1 MNTIESINNIVS
13 QQRDF
18 FLTNET
24 KSIDFRL
31 KQLKKLKSAVEKY
44 SDELYDALWKDLHK
58 CKEEAFLTEITIVLN
73 EINDHIKNIKK
84 WARPEKVKTPVYLMP
99 SKSYVTYEPFGVALI
114 IAPWNYPFNLMFT
127 PLVGAISSGCCVV
140 LKPSPYSQ
148 NTSEVM
154 QKIIDETF
162 DRHYI
167 TMFQGH
173 RDVNQALLA
182 QKFDFIFYTGS
193 PDMGRVVMEAAS
205 KDLTPVVLELGGK
218 SPCIVDKDCNIDF
231 AARRIVWGKTINA
244 GQTCVAPDYLMVHRD
259 VKDELIKKMIYY
271 VEKFYGE
278 NQQESECY
286 CRIINDKAYQRLTSY
301 LDEGK
306 IIYGGKCDKDE
317 RYIQFTLLEINVAK
331 SQSHKVTECCPQK
344 PCDPATLRPS
354 DPNIM
359 KSEIFGPILPVIEF
373 DNINKVSEFI
383 ANRPKPLALY
393 YFGDDEEVLRTTT
406 SGGVCIND
414 TILHVANEHLP
425 FGGVGESGMGKYHSK
440 ESFLAFSNKRAVLK
454 SSNRIDF
461 MMKYPPY
468 DKLEMIKKL
477 M

>member
-13 QQRDF
+13 QQREF

-31 KQLKKLKSAVEKY
+31 KQLKKLKHAVEKY
-44 SDELYDALWKDLHK
+44 TDDIYDALWKDLHK
-58 CKEEAFLTEITIVLN
+58 CKEEAFLTEIGIVLN

-127 PLVGAISSGCCVV
+127 PLVGAISSGCCAVM
-140 LKPSPYSQ
+140 KPSPYSQ

-154 QKIIDETF
+154 QKMIDETF
-162 DRHYI
+162 DRNYI
-167 TMFQGH
+167 TMVQGH

-205 KDLTPVVLELGGK
+205 KNLTPLVLELGGK
-218 SPCIVDKDCNIDF
+218 SPCIVDKNANIDF

-259 VKDELIKKMIYY
+259 VKDELLQKMIYY
-271 VEKFYGE
+271 VKKFYGE
-278 NQQESECY
+278 DQQQSHCY
-286 CRIINDKAYQRLTSY
+286 CRIISDKAYQRLTSY
-301 LDEGK
+301 LNEGK
-306 IIYGGKCDKDE
+306 ILYGGKCDPKE
-317 RYIQFTLLEINVAK
+317 RYIQFTLLGLGQQSTVNGQ
-331 SQSHKVTECCPQK
+331 QSHVEAHGRAPEI
-344 PCDPATLRPS
+344 D
-354 DPNIM
+354 DINIM

-383 ANRPKPLALY
+383 AKRPKPLALY
-393 YFGDDEEVLRTTT
+393 YFGNNESSENILRATT

-425 FGGVGESGMGKYHSK
+425 FGGVGESGMGKYHSQ

-468 DKLEMIKKL
+468 DKMNLIKK
-477 M
+477 MM

>member
-99 SKSYVTYEPFGVALI
+99 SKSYVMYEPFGVALI

-218 SPCIVDKDCNIDF
+218 SPCIVDKNANIDF

-301 LDEGK
+301 LDEGT
-306 IIYGGKCDKDE
+306 IIYGGNCDAEE
-317 RYIQFTLLEINVAK
+317 RYIQFTLLGLGQQSTVNGQ
-331 SQSHKVTECCPQK
+331 QSHVEAHGRASEI
-344 PCDPATLRPS
+344 D
-354 DPNIM
+354 DINIM

-373 DNINKVSEFI
+373 DDINKVSEFV
-383 ANRPKPLALY
+383 AKRPKSLALY
-393 YFGDDEEVLRTTT
+393 YFGNNESSEDILRVTT

-425 FGGVGESGMGKYHSK
+425 FGGVGESGMGKYHSQ

>member
-1 MNTIESINNIVS
+1 MNTIESINDIVS

-44 SDELYDALWKDLHK
+44 SDDIYDALWKDLHK
-58 CKEEAFLTEITIVLN
+58 CKEEAFLTEINIVLT

-84 WARPEKVKTPVYLMP
+84 WSKPKKVKTPLYLMP
-99 SKSYVTYEPFGVALI
+99 SKSRVIYEPFGVALI
-114 IAPWNYPFNLMFT
+114 IAPWNYPFHLMFA
-127 PLVGAISSGCCVV
+127 PLVGAISSGCCAVM
-140 LKPSPYSQ
+140 KPSPYSQ
-148 NTSEVM
+148 NTSDVM
-154 QKIIDETF
+154 QKMIDETF
-162 DRHYI
+162 DKNYI
-167 TMFQGH
+167 TMVQGH

-205 KDLTPVVLELGGK
+205 KNLTPVVLELGGK
-218 SPCIVDKDCNIDF
+218 SPCIVDKNANIDF

-244 GQTCVAPDYLMVHRD
+244 GQTCVAPDYMMVHRD

-301 LDEGK
+301 LDKGT
-306 IIYGGKCDKDE
+306 IIYGGNCDKDE
-317 RYIQFTLLEINVAK
+317 RYIQFTLLGLGQQTTDNGQQTSNVM
-331 SQSHKVTECCPQK
+331 ST
-344 PCDPATLRPS
+344 
-354 DPNIM
+354 
-359 KSEIFGPILPVIEF
+359 EIFGPILPVIEF

-383 ANRPKPLALY
+383 AKRPKPLALY
-393 YFGDDEEVLRTTT
+393 YFGDDEGAEDILRTTT
-406 SGGVCIND
+406 SGGVCLND